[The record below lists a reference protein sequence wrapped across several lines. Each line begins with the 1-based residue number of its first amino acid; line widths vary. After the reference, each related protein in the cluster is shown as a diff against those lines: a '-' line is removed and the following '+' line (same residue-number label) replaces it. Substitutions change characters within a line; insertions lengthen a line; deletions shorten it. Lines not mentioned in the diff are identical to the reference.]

1 MREEKDS
8 IGKINVPE
16 DAFYGISTLRALD
29 SFPITNERVNL
40 GLIKAFLTVKKA
52 AAGANR
58 KIGKL
63 DADKHKFIIQA
74 VDLLIGE
81 TEQAAGKESFSI
93 YEKVIID
100 PYHGG
105 AAFPLNAN
113 INEIIANTALRI
125 MGKKLGSYENIHP
138 VNDINMSQSENGVYL
153 TALKIA
159 SVLLMRE
166 MTESFSVLKKA
177 LEEKRKEFDGVVKLG
192 RDRLQDANA
201 ITLGQEFESWAG
213 MIDRDIKQL
222 LNGGNSFEII
232 YPGSA
237 AADNLSPAEEEYTRA
252 YYEELKR
259 ITELPLERFADTSKV
274 NQNLDEFLSVHG
286 LIRSGASSIIK
297 ICNDLRLLASG
308 PYGGLGEISLPP
320 VYEDNGLIQENN
332 NPAVLENT
340 LQAAEL
346 VKGHDAVIS
355 NLVSAGNL
363 ETNAFLPLIAHLF
376 LKSIEMLRDS
386 VINLTVKCIQGIEA
400 NVERCR
406 QNLLGSNA
414 VAASLINIFGFDK
427 ITKILKES
435 EEKGI
440 SVVDLLKQKKILSE
454 KELVGL
460 ISREMGINSERRT

>member
-8 IGKINVPE
+8 LGKINVPE
-16 DAFYGISTLRALD
+16 DAFYGIATLRALD

-40 GLIKAFLTVKKA
+40 GLIRAFLTVKKA

-63 DADKHKFIIQA
+63 DADKHKFIDQA
-74 VDLLIGE
+74 VNLLIEE

-93 YEKVIID
+93 YEKIIID

-113 INEIIANTALRI
+113 INEIIANTALGI
-125 MGKKLGSYENIHP
+125 MEKKLGSYEVVHP
-138 VNDINMSQSENGVYL
+138 VNDINMSQSEKGVYL

-159 SVLLMRE
+159 SLLLTKE
-166 MTESFSVLKKA
+166 LTEAFSILKKS
-177 LEEKRKEFDGVVKLG
+177 LEEKGKDFDAVVKLG

-213 MIDRDIKQL
+213 MINRDIKRL
-222 LNGGNSFEII
+222 LNGVNSFEII

-237 AADNLSPAEEEYTRA
+237 AADNLSSAEEEYARA
-252 YYEELKR
+252 YYDELKR
-259 ITELPLERFADTSKV
+259 ITELSLEKSANTSEV
-274 NQNLDEFLSVHG
+274 DQNLDEFLSLHS
-286 LIRSGASSIIK
+286 LIKSGASSIIK
-297 ICNDLRLLASG
+297 ICNDLRLLSSG
-308 PYGGLGEISLPP
+308 PYGGPGEISLPA
-320 VYEDNGLIQENN
+320 VYEDNGLIPENN

-340 LQAAEL
+340 LQVAEL

-363 ETNAFLPLIAHLF
+363 ESNAFLPLVAHLF

-386 VINLTVKCIQGIEA
+386 VINLAVKCVQGIEA

-406 QNLLGSNA
+406 KNLLDSNA
-414 VAASLINIFGFDK
+414 VAASLKNIFGGEK
-427 ITKILKES
+427 ISKIIKES

-440 SVVDLLKQKKILSE
+440 SVVELLKQKKILSE

-460 ISREMGINSERRT
+460 ISREMGIKSERRT